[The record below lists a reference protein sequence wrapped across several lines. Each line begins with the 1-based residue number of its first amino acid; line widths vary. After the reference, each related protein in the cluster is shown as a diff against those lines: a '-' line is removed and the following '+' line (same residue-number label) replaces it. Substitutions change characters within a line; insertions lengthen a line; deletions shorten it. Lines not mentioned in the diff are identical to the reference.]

1 MLARWSC
8 APHALVGSCKIRIVR
23 TIVTLSVVLAVVG
36 VLGFLVFQKLQE
48 DDSSARVAREAR
60 PAPVEVAPIEF
71 GRIEDRRVFS
81 GTLEAAARVT
91 IAPKVGGRIVKMS
104 LDIAD
109 TVRKGDVV
117 AVLDSDEYEQDVAQ
131 ARADLQV
138 SRAQLAQAE
147 GAAAIAEREFER
159 VRVLH
164 ERGIASDSQLD
175 EAEVTRVGRRAAVDV
190 AEAQVSRAEASVQSA
205 RVRLGY
211 TSVRAEWE
219 TGEGDRVL
227 AERFAEEGD
236 TVSANTALVSIVD
249 LDPIEAVVFAT
260 ERDYASLSSGQLVSL
275 RTDAYTDRSW
285 TGTVARVSP
294 VFREG
299 SRQARVEITVPNPD
313 GALKPG
319 LFARIEAV
327 LGVDE
332 SATIVPRSALAK
344 REGGTVVFLADRARM
359 TAKVVPVRTGI
370 RQGER
375 VQVFGE
381 GLSGDVIT
389 LGHQLV
395 RDGSSI
401 VIPERDSTPASVGS
415 AR

>member
-1 MLARWSC
+1 MTL
-8 APHALVGSCKIRIVR
+8 LVLLG
-23 TIVTLSVVLAVVG
+23 VVG
-36 VLGFLVFQKLQE
+36 GIGYLVFQKLQE
-48 DDSSARVAREAR
+48 EDAGERVAREAL

-91 IAPKVGGRIVKMS
+91 IAPKVGGRIVQMP

-109 TVRKGDVV
+109 TVRRGDVI
-117 AVLDSDEYEQDVAQ
+117 ALLDSAEYEQDVAQ
-131 ARADLQV
+131 AQADLDV
-138 SRAQLAQAE
+138 AKAQLAQAE

-159 VRVLH
+159 VRQLH
-164 ERGIASDSQLD
+164 KRGIASDSQLD
-175 EAEVTRVGRRAAVDV
+175 EAEVDRVGRRAAVDV
-190 AEAQVSRAEASVQSA
+190 AGAQVTRAEASLRSA

-211 TSVRAEWE
+211 SSVRAEWE
-219 TGEGDRVL
+219 SGEGDRVV

-260 ERDYASLSSGQLVSL
+260 ERDYASIVSGQLVSL
-275 RTDAYTDRSW
+275 RTDAYPDRVW
-285 TGTVARVSP
+285 TGRVARVSP

-299 SRQARVEITVPNPD
+299 SRQARVEITVPNTD

-332 SATIVPRSALAK
+332 SASIVPASALSK
-344 REGGTVVFLADRARM
+344 RGDETVVFLADTDSM
-359 TAKVVPVRTGI
+359 TARAAAVRTGI
-370 RQGER
+370 RQGDR

-381 GLSGDVIT
+381 GLEGDVIT

-401 VIPERDSTPASVGS
+401 VVPEREGASASVGS